1 MSQQIQSLEGEFKK
15 MSYVALYRTYRP
27 KFFKDVYG
35 QKVIVQTLQNAL
47 KFEKFAHAY
56 IFSGPRGTGKTSV
69 AKIVAKALNC
79 LEAPVAE
86 PCGKCSVCL
95 GIDKGDVSDIIEID
109 AASNNGVDEIRDLRD
124 KVKYAPSIGKYKV
137 YIIDEV
143 HMLTQAAFN
152 ALLKTL
158 EEPPK
163 YVVFIL
169 ATTEVHKVPSTIL
182 SRCQRFDFKNIEMN
196 QIEDNLKSIIKKES
210 LNITTEAI
218 TAIARTAEGGMRDA
232 LSLLDQVVSFTKDQ
246 ITEDDIYTVSGGLSR
261 RYINELLSVI
271 YLKQPQKALDFL
283 NQIIKDGKDIPRMV
297 SDIILALRDVLLDKI
312 RSEKKYPDLSQ
323 IRPNLVYAYLD
334 ILNDLQQELKFT
346 TSKRAYLE
354 LAVIKMIN
362 HQSIEMTSLED
373 KITNLESDLKALKE
387 TLNKQQTIQKEIVQ
401 DIQTK
406 PVLPPTNLKPLV
418 TVKEIED
425 ILNNGDRQKRNLLNR
440 GWPSLKD
447 YDIPSLKP
455 IAELLSEGALEAVGN
470 DVMLLVYDDIYT
482 AKTMLTPQIK
492 EKVLEILNQ
501 KQNLIK
507 DYTVLIRPDW
517 LVLKSDYADQYN
529 AGTSRPKLK
538 QIDLHLYETPLIE
551 DKTTIK
557 QPEIVAFAIEYFG
570 QEKVKVEE

>member
-1 MSQQIQSLEGEFKK
+1 

-47 KFEKFAHAY
+47 LHEKFAHAY

-79 LEAPVAE
+79 LKAPVKE
-86 PCGKCSVCL
+86 PCGQCDVCL
-95 GIDKGDVSDIIEID
+95 GIDKGDVPDIIEID

-143 HMLTQAAFN
+143 HMLTTAAFN

-169 ATTEVHKVPSTIL
+169 ATTEPHKVPSTIL
-182 SRCQRFDFKNIEMN
+182 SRCQRFDFKNIEVT
-196 QIEDNLKSIIKKES
+196 QIEENLKTIIDKEH
-210 LNITTEAI
+210 LKITSEAL

-232 LSLLDQVVSFTKDQ
+232 LSLLDQAVSFTNEE

-297 SDIILALRDVLLDKI
+297 SDIILALRDVLLDKL
-312 RSEKKYPDLSQ
+312 RNDKQYPDLKDIKS
-323 IRPNLVYAYLD
+323 NLVYAYLD
-334 ILNDLQQELKFT
+334 ILNDLQQELKYT

-362 HQSIEMTSLED
+362 HESIELVTLDD
-373 KITNLESDLKALKE
+373 KIANLESDLQKLKE
-387 TLNKQQTIQKEIVQ
+387 TLSKQQTVQKEIKA
-401 DIQTK
+401 DIQAK
-406 PVLPPTNLKPLV
+406 PTFTPSNLKPLV

-425 ILNNGDRQKRNLLNR
+425 ILNHGDRNKRSLLSK

-455 IAELLSEGALEAVGN
+455 VAQLLGEGSLEAVGN
-470 DVMLLVYDDIYT
+470 DVMLLVYDDVIT
-482 AKTMLTPQIK
+482 AKTMLKPEIK
-492 EKVLEILNQ
+492 AKVLEILNQ

-507 DYTVLIRPDW
+507 DYTVLVKPDW
-517 LVLKSDYADQYN
+517 FVLKSDYADQYN

-538 QIDLHLYETPLIE
+538 EIDLHLYETPKVE
-551 DKTTIK
+551 TKTDSK
-557 QPEIVAFAIEYFG
+557 QPEIVEFATEYFG
-570 QEKVKVEE
+570 KDKVKVEE

>member
-1 MSQQIQSLEGEFKK
+1 

-47 KFEKFAHAY
+47 LHEKFAHAY

-79 LEAPVAE
+79 LKAPVKE
-86 PCGKCSVCL
+86 PCGQCDVCL
-95 GIDKGDVSDIIEID
+95 GIDKGDVPDIIEID

-143 HMLTQAAFN
+143 HMLTTAAFN

-169 ATTEVHKVPSTIL
+169 ATTEPHKVPSTIL
-182 SRCQRFDFKNIEMN
+182 SRCQRFDFKNIEVT
-196 QIEDNLKSIIKKES
+196 QIEENLKTIIDKEH
-210 LNITTEAI
+210 LKITSEAL

-232 LSLLDQVVSFTKDQ
+232 LSLLDQAVSFTNEE

-297 SDIILALRDVLLDKI
+297 SDIILALRDVLLDKL
-312 RSEKKYPDLSQ
+312 RNDKQYPDLKDIKS
-323 IRPNLVYAYLD
+323 NLVYAYLD
-334 ILNDLQQELKFT
+334 ILNDLQQELKYT

-362 HQSIEMTSLED
+362 HQSIEMVTLDD
-373 KITNLESDLKALKE
+373 KIANLESDLQKLKD
-387 TLNKQQTIQKEIVQ
+387 TLSKQQTVQKEIKA
-401 DIQTK
+401 DIQAK
-406 PVLPPTNLKPLV
+406 PTFTPSNLKPLV

-425 ILNNGDRQKRNLLNR
+425 ILNHGDRNKRSLLSK
-440 GWPSLKD
+440 GWPSLKN

-455 IAELLSEGALEAVGN
+455 VAQLLGEGSLEAVGN
-470 DVMLLVYDDIYT
+470 DVMLLVYDDVIT
-482 AKTMLTPQIK
+482 AKTMLKPEIK
-492 EKVLEILNQ
+492 AKVLEILNQ

-507 DYTVLIRPDW
+507 DYTVLVKPDW
-517 LVLKSDYADQYN
+517 FVLKSDYADQYN

-538 QIDLHLYETPLIE
+538 EIDLHLYETPKVE
-551 DKTTIK
+551 TKTDSK
-557 QPEIVAFAIEYFG
+557 QPEIVEFATEYFG
-570 QEKVKVEE
+570 KDKVKVEE

>member
-1 MSQQIQSLEGEFKK
+1 

-47 KFEKFAHAY
+47 LHEKFAHAY

-69 AKIVAKALNC
+69 AKIVAKTLNC
-79 LEAPVAE
+79 LKAPVKE
-86 PCGKCSVCL
+86 PCGQCDVCL
-95 GIDKGDVSDIIEID
+95 GIDKGDVPDIIEID

-143 HMLTQAAFN
+143 HMLTTAAFN

-169 ATTEVHKVPSTIL
+169 ATTEPHKVPSTIL
-182 SRCQRFDFKNIEMN
+182 SRCQRFDFKNIEVT
-196 QIEDNLKSIIKKES
+196 QIEENLKTIIDKEH
-210 LNITTEAI
+210 LKITSEAL

-232 LSLLDQVVSFTKDQ
+232 LSLLDQAVSFTNEE

-297 SDIILALRDVLLDKI
+297 SDIILALRDVLLDKL
-312 RSEKKYPDLSQ
+312 RNDKQYPDLKDIKS
-323 IRPNLVYAYLD
+323 NLVYAYLD
-334 ILNDLQQELKFT
+334 ILNDLQQELKYT

-362 HQSIEMTSLED
+362 HESIELVTLDD
-373 KITNLESDLKALKE
+373 KIANLESDLQKLKE
-387 TLNKQQTIQKEIVQ
+387 TLSKQQTVQKEIKA
-401 DIQTK
+401 DIQAK
-406 PVLPPTNLKPLV
+406 PTFRPSNLKPLV

-425 ILNNGDRQKRNLLNR
+425 ILNHGDRNKRSLLSK

-455 IAELLSEGALEAVGN
+455 VAQLLGEGSLEAVGK
-470 DVMLLVYDDIYT
+470 DVMLLVYDDVIT
-482 AKTMLTPQIK
+482 AKTMLKPEIK
-492 EKVLEILNQ
+492 AKVLEILNQ

-507 DYTVLIRPDW
+507 DYTVLVKPDW
-517 LVLKSDYADQYN
+517 FVLKSDYADQYN

-538 QIDLHLYETPLIE
+538 EIDLHLYETPKVE
-551 DKTTIK
+551 TKTDSK
-557 QPEIVAFAIEYFG
+557 QPEIVEFATEYFG
-570 QEKVKVEE
+570 KDKVKVEE

>member
-1 MSQQIQSLEGEFKK
+1 

-47 KFEKFAHAY
+47 LHEKFAHAY

-69 AKIVAKALNC
+69 AKIVAKTLNC
-79 LEAPVAE
+79 LKAPVKE
-86 PCGKCSVCL
+86 PCGQCDVCL
-95 GIDKGDVSDIIEID
+95 GIDKGDVPDIIEID

-143 HMLTQAAFN
+143 HMLTTAAFN

-169 ATTEVHKVPSTIL
+169 ATTEPHKVPSTIL
-182 SRCQRFDFKNIEMN
+182 SRCQRFDFKNIEVT
-196 QIEDNLKSIIKKES
+196 QIEENLKTIIDKEH
-210 LNITTEAI
+210 LKITSEAL

-232 LSLLDQVVSFTKDQ
+232 LSLLDQAVSFTNEE

-297 SDIILALRDVLLDKI
+297 SDIILALRDVLLDKL
-312 RSEKKYPDLSQ
+312 RNDKQYPDLKDIKS
-323 IRPNLVYAYLD
+323 NLVYAYLD
-334 ILNDLQQELKFT
+334 ILNDLQQELKYT

-362 HQSIEMTSLED
+362 HESIELVTLDD
-373 KITNLESDLKALKE
+373 KIANLESDLQKLKE
-387 TLNKQQTIQKEIVQ
+387 TLSKQQTVQKEIKA
-401 DIQTK
+401 DIQAK
-406 PVLPPTNLKPLV
+406 PTFTPSNLKPLV

-425 ILNNGDRQKRNLLNR
+425 ILNHGDRNKRSLLSK

-455 IAELLSEGALEAVGN
+455 VAQLLGEGSLEAVGN
-470 DVMLLVYDDIYT
+470 DVMLLVYDDVIT
-482 AKTMLTPQIK
+482 AKTMLKPEIK
-492 EKVLEILNQ
+492 AKVLEILNQ

-507 DYTVLIRPDW
+507 DYTVLVKPDW
-517 LVLKSDYADQYN
+517 FVLKSDYADQYN

-538 QIDLHLYETPLIE
+538 EIDLHLYETPKVE
-551 DKTTIK
+551 TKTDSK
-557 QPEIVAFAIEYFG
+557 QPEIVEFATEYFG
-570 QEKVKVEE
+570 KDKVKVEE

>member
-1 MSQQIQSLEGEFKK
+1 

-95 GIDKGDVSDIIEID
+95 GIDKGDVPDIIEID

-182 SRCQRFDFKNIEMN
+182 SRCQRFDFKNIEMT
-196 QIEDNLKSIIKKES
+196 QIEDNLKSIIEKES

-312 RSEKKYPDLSQ
+312 RSEKKYPDLNQ
-323 IRPNLVYAYLD
+323 MRPNLVYAYLD

-373 KITNLESDLKALKE
+373 KITNLEADLKALKE
-387 TLNKQQTIQKEIVQ
+387 TLNKQQTIQK
-401 DIQTK
+401 DSC
-406 PVLPPTNLKPLV
+406 NL
-418 TVKEIED
+418 
-425 ILNNGDRQKRNLLNR
+425 
-440 GWPSLKD
+440 
-447 YDIPSLKP
+447 
-455 IAELLSEGALEAVGN
+455 
-470 DVMLLVYDDIYT
+470 
-482 AKTMLTPQIK
+482 
-492 EKVLEILNQ
+492 
-501 KQNLIK
+501 
-507 DYTVLIRPDW
+507 
-517 LVLKSDYADQYN
+517 
-529 AGTSRPKLK
+529 
-538 QIDLHLYETPLIE
+538 
-551 DKTTIK
+551 
-557 QPEIVAFAIEYFG
+557 
-570 QEKVKVEE
+570 

>member
-1 MSQQIQSLEGEFKK
+1 

>member
-1 MSQQIQSLEGEFKK
+1 

-95 GIDKGDVSDIIEID
+95 GIDKGDVPDIIEID

-182 SRCQRFDFKNIEMN
+182 SRCQRFDFKNIEMT
-196 QIEDNLKSIIKKES
+196 QIEDNLKSIIEKEG
-210 LNITTEAI
+210 LNITLEAI

-312 RSEKKYPDLSQ
+312 RTEKKYPDLSQ
-323 IRPNLVYAYLD
+323 MRPNLVYAYLD

-362 HQSIEMTSLED
+362 HQSVELTALED
-373 KITNLESDLKALKE
+373 KITNLESDLKTLKE
-387 TLNKQQTIQKEIVQ
+387 TLSKQQSIQKEIVQ
-401 DIQTK
+401 DIKTK
-406 PVLPPTNLKPLV
+406 PVVAPTNLKPLV

-538 QIDLHLYETPLIE
+538 PIDLHLYETPMIE
-551 DKTTIK
+551 EKKTIK
-557 QPEIVAFAIEYFG
+557 QPEIVEFAIEYFG